1 MNRFFFR
8 VSCMTIA
15 ALLVFNISFAPDA
28 SSRLNIDEVLDI
40 ESMRPTG
47 ERHKAMVP
55 DTLDLVD
62 QMEYSVNILTNS
74 PCQYDSR
81 SDQNYK
87 HWGCRCHTS
96 LGTSTTYC
104 WRLGNGGC
112 NKRRQG

>member
-74 PCQYDSR
+74 LDPSHAYAVGSIQYDKKPEIYYPNWDISPK
-81 SDQNYK
+81 N
-87 HWGCRCHTS
+87 
-96 LGTSTTYC
+96 LVSTQ
-104 WRLGNGGC
+104 RFLL
-112 NKRRQG
+112 